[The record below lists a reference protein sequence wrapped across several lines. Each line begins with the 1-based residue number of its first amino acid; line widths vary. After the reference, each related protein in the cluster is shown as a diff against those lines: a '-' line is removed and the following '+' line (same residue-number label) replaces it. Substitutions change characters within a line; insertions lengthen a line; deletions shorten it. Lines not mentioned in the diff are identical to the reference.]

1 MELRHLR
8 YAVAVADVLSFTRA
22 AERLHIAQPPLT
34 QQIRA
39 LEAELGLELFH
50 RTKRRVELTPS
61 GRVFV
66 QHARRILASVE
77 EMTAASQRVHRGEVG
92 RIAIGF
98 LSSIAFDYFPRVIRA
113 FRSRFPDVEVELR
126 ELKQLPMLEA
136 LRTQTLDV
144 AFIRNFID
152 DPEID
157 SRTVLREHFLAALPA
172 GHRLAGRSS
181 VAPADLRDEPFVTV
195 MRRDPPSL
203 YAHTVG
209 ICERAGF
216 HPRVVQEANDVQS
229 CVGLVSAGV
238 GVSIVPDTIRVL
250 AVPGITYSRLRGIK
264 DEIEIVVAWRK
275 DDTNR
280 VIGRFVEVVLES
292 SAARRTG
299 A

>member
-113 FRSRFPDVEVELR
+113 FRSRFPDV
-126 ELKQLPMLEA
+126 
-136 LRTQTLDV
+136 
-144 AFIRNFID
+144 
-152 DPEID
+152 
-157 SRTVLREHFLAALPA
+157 
-172 GHRLAGRSS
+172 
-181 VAPADLRDEPFVTV
+181 
-195 MRRDPPSL
+195 
-203 YAHTVG
+203 
-209 ICERAGF
+209 
-216 HPRVVQEANDVQS
+216 
-229 CVGLVSAGV
+229 
-238 GVSIVPDTIRVL
+238 
-250 AVPGITYSRLRGIK
+250 
-264 DEIEIVVAWRK
+264 
-275 DDTNR
+275 
-280 VIGRFVEVVLES
+280 
-292 SAARRTG
+292 
-299 A
+299 